1 MAEASD
7 VVIGDPMGS
16 ERLLTPSKITS
27 WLDCAHYLTLKHEV
41 EGGGRPK
48 PSQPYGSFAKLLMDK
63 GIEHET
69 AVLALYEAN
78 GLRVLRIDDKAKGES
93 FTAWAQRSLPALD
106 SDADVIFQMPFVHD
120 GIRGVADFL
129 ERQVDDDG
137 TVRWEPVDAKL
148 ARKDA
153 KPGHVLQLCFYAEA
167 IGAVTGVIPRTLKVS
182 LGSGSCETVRFED
195 VRPYWERLRGQLSD
209 VLAIEPGTA
218 ATRPEPCDHCQFC
231 EFAETCEATWREA
244 DALVYVAGIR
254 SADRATL
261 EINAVETLAA
271 LAARTAPVTE
281 LRPDRLARLQV
292 QADLQ
297 VQAREQ
303 AEGDKPPFVLIEH
316 GDDPVWGHGFEQLPA
331 PDPADIFLDFEGHPF
346 WRADRGLFF
355 LFGFIAADDSGA
367 WGFHQLWAHDEA
379 EEATRADELIH
390 YIAQRRA
397 AHPGSHVYHYNHTE
411 RSSLEA
417 LTAEHAVAEG
427 ALATLVSDGVFV
439 DLFLA
444 ARNAVQVGTE
454 GYGLKHL
461 ERLTDY
467 ERSHEIDKGAGAVV
481 AFEQYSTTR
490 DQTLLD
496 AIAAYNE
503 DDVRATKAL
512 RDWLVDQRPADLE
525 WRVDPD
531 DGGRYAE
538 VDALTEQLAAFREGT
553 PQRHLADLLG
563 YWIREWRAYIAP
575 IVGKLTNDATDHL
588 EDRTV
593 LTGLACTGGV
603 ERLKKNGQ
611 PAKWPGLRL
620 TFPPQP
626 LDRGFRHARPERTHK
641 VIYLSSEG
649 LVTFATIDSIDIED
663 GTVVLV
669 WDKRAQQHG
678 SVPGSVVLDD
688 WVGPSTKLDALNR
701 LVHQVL
707 DPEVHGSPNP
717 VTLALLNGDPPAFS
731 SGGGPA
737 DGHFSDD
744 RDDLAGWVTEL
755 DEAVLAVQGP
765 PGTGKTYRGAH
776 MAKQLVAAGGRVGIL
791 AMSHHAIDNFL
802 AEIVN
807 VFAEDPAVELRA
819 ARYRPEPEDGGLDG
833 VTYVGSNKPLANPK
847 YNVVCGT
854 AWTFAGSDLLG
865 EPVDVLLIDEAGQL
879 ALIDAVVASMAA
891 RSVVLLGDPLQLP
904 QVAKAS
910 HPGSSGHSAL
920 GHVLGDRDTVEDT
933 FGVFITET
941 RRMHPD
947 VCDFISDR
955 MYEGRLTSY
964 VDCAKQDT
972 ELGTGLR
979 WLKVDHAGCSTES
992 LEEAEAVA
1000 GQIRVLLGRSW
1011 TDKHGVE
1018 RIIGVDDVMVV
1029 APYNDQVR
1037 LLRDHLDADPA
1048 TRGVSVGTVDK
1059 FQGRQAPVVL
1069 FTMTSSSADDMP
1081 RGAGFLFSKNRLN
1094 VAISRAQCLAYL
1106 VCTEQ
1111 LLNSRAKTVDDMY
1124 LIATLCAFVEYAGV
1138 EHS

>member
-1 MAEASD
+1 MADAGESMT
-7 VVIGDPMGS
+7 GEPGGF
-16 ERLLTPSKITS
+16 ERLLTPSKITA

-48 PSQPYGSFAKLLMDK
+48 PGQPFGSFAKLLMDK
-63 GIEHET
+63 GLEHEA
-69 AVLALYEAN
+69 AVLARYEAE
-78 GLRVLRIDDKAKGES
+78 GLRVLRVGDKGRGES
-93 FTAWAQRSLPALD
+93 FAAWAQRSLPALG

-129 ERQVDDDG
+129 ERHVDDDG

-148 ARKDA
+148 ARNAA

-167 IGAVTGVIPRTLKVS
+167 IGALTGVTPRNLKVS
-182 LGSGSCETVRFED
+182 LGSGSSETVRFED
-195 VRPYWERLRGQLSD
+195 VRPYWERLRGQLRY
-209 VLAIEPGTA
+209 VLAVEPSDA
-218 ATRPEPCDHCQFC
+218 VSRPEPCDHCQFC
-231 EFAETCEATWREA
+231 EFAETCETTWRDA

-254 SADRATL
+254 SAERTTL
-261 EINAVETLAA
+261 ETAAVDSLAA
-271 LAARTAPVTE
+271 LAARTEPVLD

-303 AEGDKPPFVLIEH
+303 PEGTKPPFVIVEQ

-331 PDPADIFLDFEGHPF
+331 PDSADIFLDFEGHPF

-355 LFGFIAADDSGA
+355 LFGYIAEDDSGT
-367 WGFHQLWAHDEA
+367 WGFYQLWAHDEA
-379 EEATRADELIH
+379 EEAARVEELIE
-390 YIAQRRA
+390 YIAERRA
-397 AHPGSHVYHYNHTE
+397 AQPGMHVYHYNHTE

-427 ALATLVSDGVFV
+427 ALARLVADGVFV

-444 ARNAVQVGTE
+444 ARNALQVGTE
-454 GYGLKHL
+454 GYGLKYL

-481 AFEQYSTTR
+481 AFEEYGSTR
-490 DQTLLD
+490 DQALLD

-503 DDVRATKAL
+503 DDVQATKAL
-512 RDWLVDQRPADLE
+512 RDWLVDHRPAHLE
-525 WRVDPD
+525 WRADPED
-531 DGGRYAE
+531 EDKYAD
-538 VDALTEQLAAFREGT
+538 VDALTEQLGAFDEGT
-553 PQRHLADLLG
+553 PQRQLADLLG
-563 YWIREWRAYIAP
+563 YWIREWQAYIAP
-575 IVGKLTNDATDHL
+575 IVGKLTNEATDHL

-593 LTGLACTGGV
+593 LTGLGNPEEVDRFTPTG
-603 ERLKKNGQ
+603 R

-620 TFPPQP
+620 AFPPQP
-626 LDRGFRHARPERTHK
+626 LDRGFRDARPGRSHK

-649 LVTFATIDSIDIED
+649 LVTFAAIDSIDVEN
-663 GTVVLV
+663 GTLVLV
-669 WDKRAQQHG
+669 WDERAQEHG
-678 SVPGSVVLDD
+678 SIPGSVVLDD
-688 WVGPSTKLDALNR
+688 WVGPTSKLDALNR
-701 LVHQVL
+701 LVHQAL
-707 DPEVHGSPNP
+707 DPDVHGLQNP
-717 VTLALLNGDPPAFS
+717 VTLALLQGDPPAFC

-737 DGHFSDD
+737 DSRFSDD
-744 RDDLAGWVTEL
+744 KDELARWVTEL
-755 DEAVLAVQGP
+755 EGSVLAVQGP

-776 MAKQLVAAGGRVGIL
+776 MAKELVTAGKRVGIM
-791 AMSHHAIDNFL
+791 AMSHNAIDNFL
-802 AEIVN
+802 AEIVK
-807 VFAEDPAVELRA
+807 VFAENPAVELRA
-819 ARYRPEPEDGGLDG
+819 ARNRAEPEGGGLAG
-833 VTYVGSNKPLANPK
+833 VSYVSSNKALANLK

-854 AWTFAGSDLLG
+854 AWTFASKDLLG

-947 VCDFISDR
+947 VCEFISDR
-955 MYEGRLTSY
+955 IYEGRLTSY
-964 VDCAKQDT
+964 VDCANQDT

-979 WLKVDHAGCSTES
+979 WLQVDHTRCSTES
-992 LEEAEAVA
+992 VEEAVA
-1000 GQIRVLLGRSW
+1000 VATQIRELLGRNW
-1011 TDKHGVE
+1011 TDKHGEEHV
-1018 RIIGVDDVMVV
+1018 IGVDDVMVV

-1037 LLRDHLDADPA
+1037 LLREHLHADPH

-1081 RGAGFLFSKNRLN
+1081 RGTEFLFSKNRLN

-1111 LLNSRAKTVDDMY
+1111 LLNSRAKTVEDMY
-1124 LIATLCAFVEYAGV
+1124 LIATLCAFVEYANR
-1138 EHS
+1138 